1 MVCKNQDILEENG
14 ETGAGCHKDN
24 GNSNRLLLQPK
35 TTIFF
40 LTYPVSNWDIR
51 WKICI
56 PL

>member
-40 LTYPVSNWDIR
+40 
-51 WKICI
+51 
-56 PL
+56 